1 VYTKVSDIVRHN
13 RSRVMAVTKR
23 PHIDRLIWDRW
34 NQDHITKHA
43 VLPEEAEEVVAGE
56 SVVRESYK
64 RRFQVIGPTLSGRM
78 LSIVVG
84 PVPDQPDVWYVF
96 SARPASR
103 KERAAY
109 HLAKGGSHA

>member
-1 VYTKVSDIVRHN
+1 LRLKAQVDGIGNRCESTVLVYTKVSDIVRHN
-13 RSRVMAVTKR
+13 RSKVMAV
-23 PHIDRLIWDRW
+23 
-34 NQDHITKHA
+34 TKHA